1 MQAIPAS
8 TTMATVTEYQDIT
21 RQNAKTHYPN
31 IRYWTKAD
39 YSELG
44 KEKKHKSDILEVE
57 KGKPLC
63 GNAWMKDGENVMM
76 DFVEL
81 EDGMV
86 VDGITAAVIQSH
98 MAAIFNEM
106 AALQWLPETW
116 SKIGLLD

>member
-1 MQAIPAS
+1 MTKCKKSLPK
-8 TTMATVTEYQDIT
+8 YQVL
-21 RQNAKTHYPN
+21 
-31 IRYWTKAD
+31 TKAD

-63 GNAWMKDGENVMM
+63 GNARMKDGENVMM
-76 DFVEL
+76 DFVKL
-81 EDGMV
+81 EDGTV
-86 VDGITAAVIQSH
+86 VDGITAAGIRSH

-106 AALQWLPETW
+106 AASQRLLETW